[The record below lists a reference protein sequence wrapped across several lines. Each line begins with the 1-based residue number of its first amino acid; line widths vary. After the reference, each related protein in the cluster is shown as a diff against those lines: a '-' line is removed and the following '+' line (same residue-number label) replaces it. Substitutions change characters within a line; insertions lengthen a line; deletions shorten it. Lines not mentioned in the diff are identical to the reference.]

1 MESRVKETIVR
12 QDKGYNC
19 AQAVACTYCD
29 LFGYKEEDVFRMTEG
44 FGLGMGCMAGTCGA
58 LSGAVL
64 LAGLK
69 NSDGQ
74 INAPRTKGKTY
85 KLSRQL
91 LERFQAENGQ
101 ISQVDICGE
110 CDPKESTENY
120 KNDQANRRLLDFWKK
135 WLIDVKG
142 RETL

>member
-12 QDKGYNC
+12 HDKGYNC

-69 NSDGQ
+69 TVTDRSM
-74 INAPRTKGKTY
+74 PR
-85 KLSRQL
+85 R
-91 LERFQAENGQ
+91 
-101 ISQVDICGE
+101 
-110 CDPKESTENY
+110 PKEKHISCP
-120 KNDQANRRLLDFWKK
+120 DSCWSVFRSAAVLPSVQS
-135 WLIDVKG
+135 
-142 RETL
+142 

>member
-12 QDKGYNC
+12 HDKGYNC

-44 FGLGMGCMAGTCGA
+44 FGAGMGGMQATCGA

-74 INAPRTKGKTY
+74 INAPKTKGKTY

-91 LERFQAENGQ
+91 LERFHERCGSTICAELKGVTTGTPVHSCADC
-101 ISQVDICGE
+101 IKDAAAIVEEVLLGGE
-110 CDPKESTENY
+110 NE
-120 KNDQANRRLLDFWKK
+120 
-135 WLIDVKG
+135 
-142 RETL
+142 

>member
-1 MESRVKETIVR
+1 MDSRIKDTIVR
-12 QDKGYNC
+12 HDKGFNC

-29 LFGYKEEDVFRMTEG
+29 LLGYKEEDIFRMTEG

-74 INAPRTKGKTY
+74 INAPKTKGKTY

-91 LERFQAENGQ
+91 LERFQECCGSTICAELKGVTTGTPVHSCADCIMDAAAIVENVLFG
-101 ISQVDICGE
+101 GE
-110 CDPKESTENY
+110 E
-120 KNDQANRRLLDFWKK
+120 
-135 WLIDVKG
+135 
-142 RETL
+142 

>member
-12 QDKGYNC
+12 HDKGYNC

-64 LAGLK
+64 LAVMDR
-69 NSDGQ
+69 ST
-74 INAPRTKGKTY
+74 PR
-85 KLSRQL
+85 R
-91 LERFQAENGQ
+91 
-101 ISQVDICGE
+101 
-110 CDPKESTENY
+110 PKEKHISCP
-120 KNDQANRRLLDFWKK
+120 DSCWSVFMSAAVLPSVQS
-135 WLIDVKG
+135 
-142 RETL
+142 

>member
-1 MESRVKETIVR
+1 MSTKAEQAIAFH
-12 QDKGYNC
+12 DKGYNC
-19 AQAVACTYCD
+19 AQAVACSFCKE
-29 LFGYKEEDVFRMTEG
+29 FGVDEEEMFRIAEG

-74 INAPRTKGKTY
+74 IDAPKTKGKTY

-91 LERFQAENGQ
+91 LERFQERCGSTICAELKGVTTGTPVHSCADC
-101 ISQVDICGE
+101 IKDAAAIVEEVLLGGE
-110 CDPKESTENY
+110 NE
-120 KNDQANRRLLDFWKK
+120 
-135 WLIDVKG
+135 
-142 RETL
+142 

>member
-12 QDKGYNC
+12 HDKGYNC

-74 INAPRTKGKTY
+74 INAPKTKGTY

-91 LERFQAENGQ
+91 LERFQECCGSTICAELKGVTTGTPVHSCADC
-101 ISQVDICGE
+101 IKDAAAIVEEVLLGGE
-110 CDPKESTENY
+110 NE
-120 KNDQANRRLLDFWKK
+120 
-135 WLIDVKG
+135 
-142 RETL
+142 

>member
-12 QDKGYNC
+12 HDKGYNC

-44 FGLGMGCMAGTCGA
+44 FGLGMGCMAVTCGA

-74 INAPRTKGKTY
+74 INAPKTKGKTY

-91 LERFQAENGQ
+91 LERFQERCGSTICAELKGVTTGTPVHSCADC
-101 ISQVDICGE
+101 IKDAAAIVEEVLLGGE
-110 CDPKESTENY
+110 NE
-120 KNDQANRRLLDFWKK
+120 
-135 WLIDVKG
+135 
-142 RETL
+142 

>member
-12 QDKGYNC
+12 HDKGYNC

-64 LAGLK
+64 LAGAL
-69 NSDGQ
+69 
-74 INAPRTKGKTY
+74 
-85 KLSRQL
+85 
-91 LERFQAENGQ
+91 RFCHLCRAEGRDHRNTGAFLCRLHQ
-101 ISQVDICGE
+101 RCG
-110 CDPKESTENY
+110 CYCRGSVTW
-120 KNDQANRRLLDFWKK
+120 RRK
-135 WLIDVKG
+135 
-142 RETL
+142 

>member
-12 QDKGYNC
+12 HDKGYNC
-19 AQAVACTYCD
+19 AQAGACTYCD

-74 INAPRTKGKTY
+74 INAPKTKGKTY

-91 LERFQAENGQ
+91 LERFQERCGSTICAELKGVTTGTPVHSCADC
-101 ISQVDICGE
+101 IKDAAAIVGE
-110 CDPKESTENY
+110 GVVGGEN
-120 KNDQANRRLLDFWKK
+120 
-135 WLIDVKG
+135 
-142 RETL
+142 E

>member
-1 MESRVKETIVR
+1 MDSRIKDTIVR
-12 QDKGYNC
+12 HDKGLNC

-29 LFGYKEEDVFRMTEG
+29 LLGYKEEDIFRMTEG

-74 INAPRTKGKTY
+74 IDAPKTKGKTY

-91 LERFQAENGQ
+91 LERFQECCGSTICAELKGVTTGTPVHSCADC
-101 ISQVDICGE
+101 IKDAAAIVEEVLLGGE
-110 CDPKESTENY
+110 NE
-120 KNDQANRRLLDFWKK
+120 
-135 WLIDVKG
+135 
-142 RETL
+142 

>member
-12 QDKGYNC
+12 HDKGYNC

-44 FGLGMGCMAGTCGA
+44 FGFGMGCMAGTCGA

-74 INAPRTKGKTY
+74 INAPKTKGKTY

-91 LERFQAENGQ
+91 LERFQERCGSTICAELKGVTTGTPVHSCADC
-101 ISQVDICGE
+101 IKDAAAIVEEVLLGGE
-110 CDPKESTENY
+110 NE
-120 KNDQANRRLLDFWKK
+120 
-135 WLIDVKG
+135 
-142 RETL
+142 

>member
-1 MESRVKETIVR
+1 MDSRIKDTIVR
-12 QDKGYNC
+12 HDKGFNC

-29 LFGYKEEDVFRMTEG
+29 LLGYKEEDIFRMTEG

-74 INAPRTKGKTY
+74 INAPKTKGKTY

-91 LERFQAENGQ
+91 LERFQERCGSTICAELKGVTTGTPVHSCADCIMDAAAIVENVLFG
-101 ISQVDICGE
+101 GE
-110 CDPKESTENY
+110 E
-120 KNDQANRRLLDFWKK
+120 
-135 WLIDVKG
+135 
-142 RETL
+142 

>member
-12 QDKGYNC
+12 HDKGYNC

-29 LFGYKEEDVFRMTEG
+29 LFGY
-44 FGLGMGCMAGTCGA
+44 MAGTCGA

-74 INAPRTKGKTY
+74 INAPKTKGKTY

-91 LERFQAENGQ
+91 LEHFQERCGSTICAELKGVTTGTPVHSCADC
-101 ISQVDICGE
+101 IKDAAAIVEEVLLGGE
-110 CDPKESTENY
+110 NE
-120 KNDQANRRLLDFWKK
+120 
-135 WLIDVKG
+135 
-142 RETL
+142 

>member
-12 QDKGYNC
+12 HDKGYNC

-29 LFGYKEEDVFRMTEG
+29 LFGYKEEDIFRMTEG

-64 LAGLK
+64 LAGIE

-74 INAPRTKGKTY
+74 INAPKTKGRTY
-85 KLSRQL
+85 QLSRQL
-91 LERFQAENGQ
+91 LERFQERCGSTICAELKGVTTGTPVHACADC
-101 ISQVDICGE
+101 IKDAAAIVE
-110 CDPKESTENY
+110 EV
-120 KNDQANRRLLDFWKK
+120 LLGGKD
-135 WLIDVKG
+135 
-142 RETL
+142 E

>member
-1 MESRVKETIVR
+1 MDSRIKDTIVR
-12 QDKGYNC
+12 HDKGFNC

-29 LFGYKEEDVFRMTEG
+29 LLGYKEEDIFRMTEG

-74 INAPRTKGKTY
+74 IDAPKTKGKTY

-91 LERFQAENGQ
+91 LERFHERCGSTICAELKGVTTGTPVHSCADC
-101 ISQVDICGE
+101 IKDAAAIVEEVLLGGE
-110 CDPKESTENY
+110 NE
-120 KNDQANRRLLDFWKK
+120 
-135 WLIDVKG
+135 
-142 RETL
+142 

>member
-12 QDKGYNC
+12 HDKGYNC

-74 INAPRTKGKTY
+74 INAPKTKGKTY

-91 LERFQAENGQ
+91 LERFQERCGSTICAELKGVTTGAPEHSCADCIMDAAAIVENVLFG
-101 ISQVDICGE
+101 GE
-110 CDPKESTENY
+110 E
-120 KNDQANRRLLDFWKK
+120 
-135 WLIDVKG
+135 
-142 RETL
+142 

>member
-1 MESRVKETIVR
+1 MDSRIKDTIVR
-12 QDKGYNC
+12 HDKGFNC

-29 LFGYKEEDVFRMTEG
+29 LLGYKEEDIFRMTEG

-74 INAPRTKGKTY
+74 INAPKTKGKTY

-91 LERFQAENGQ
+91 LERFQERCGSTICAELKG
-101 ISQVDICGE
+101 VTTGT
-110 CDPKESTENY
+110 PKM
-120 KNDQANRRLLDFWKK
+120 RLL
-135 WLIDVKG
+135 L
-142 RETL
+142 

>member
-12 QDKGYNC
+12 HDKGYNC
-19 AQAVACTYCD
+19 AQAVAWSYCAR
-29 LFGYKEEDVFRMTEG
+29 FGDKEEDVFRMTEG

-74 INAPRTKGKTY
+74 INAPKTKGKTY

-91 LERFQAENGQ
+91 LERFQERCGSTICAELKGVTTGTPVHSCADC
-101 ISQVDICGE
+101 IKDAAAIVEEVLLGGE
-110 CDPKESTENY
+110 NE
-120 KNDQANRRLLDFWKK
+120 
-135 WLIDVKG
+135 
-142 RETL
+142 

>member
-12 QDKGYNC
+12 HDKGYNC

-44 FGLGMGCMAGTCGA
+44 FGLGMGCMSGTCGA

-64 LAGLK
+64 LVGLK

-74 INAPRTKGKTY
+74 INAPKTKGKTY

-91 LERFQAENGQ
+91 LERFQERCGSTICAELKGVTTGTPVHSCADCIMDAAAIVENVLFG
-101 ISQVDICGE
+101 GE
-110 CDPKESTENY
+110 E
-120 KNDQANRRLLDFWKK
+120 
-135 WLIDVKG
+135 
-142 RETL
+142 

>member
-12 QDKGYNC
+12 HDKGYNC

-29 LFGYKEEDVFRMTEG
+29 LFCYKEEDVFRMTEG

-74 INAPRTKGKTY
+74 INAPKTKGKH
-85 KLSRQL
+85 
-91 LERFQAENGQ
+91 
-101 ISQVDICGE
+101 ISCPDSCWSVFRSAAVLPSVQ
-110 CDPKESTENY
+110 S
-120 KNDQANRRLLDFWKK
+120 
-135 WLIDVKG
+135 
-142 RETL
+142 

>member
-12 QDKGYNC
+12 HDKGYNC

-74 INAPRTKGKTY
+74 IDAPKTKGSCPDSCWSVFRSAAV
-85 KLSRQL
+85 LPSVQ
-91 LERFQAENGQ
+91 
-101 ISQVDICGE
+101 S
-110 CDPKESTENY
+110 
-120 KNDQANRRLLDFWKK
+120 
-135 WLIDVKG
+135 
-142 RETL
+142 

>member
-12 QDKGYNC
+12 HDKGYNC

-74 INAPRTKGKTY
+74 INAPKTKGKTY

-91 LERFQAENGQ
+91 LECFQERCGSTICAELKGVTTGTPVHSCADC
-101 ISQVDICGE
+101 IKDAAAFVEEVLLGGE
-110 CDPKESTENY
+110 NE
-120 KNDQANRRLLDFWKK
+120 
-135 WLIDVKG
+135 
-142 RETL
+142 

>member
-12 QDKGYNC
+12 HDKGYNC

-74 INAPRTKGKTY
+74 IDAPKTKGKTY

-91 LERFQAENGQ
+91 LERFQERCGSTICAELKGVTTGTPVQ
-101 ISQVDICGE
+101 TAS
-110 CDPKESTENY
+110 KM
-120 KNDQANRRLLDFWKK
+120 RLL
-135 WLIDVKG
+135 L
-142 RETL
+142 

>member
-12 QDKGYNC
+12 HDKGYNC

-74 INAPRTKGKTY
+74 INAPKTKGKTY

-91 LERFQAENGQ
+91 LERFQERCGSTICAEHRCIPVQ
-101 ISQVDICGE
+101 TAS
-110 CDPKESTENY
+110 KM
-120 KNDQANRRLLDFWKK
+120 RLL
-135 WLIDVKG
+135 L
-142 RETL
+142 